1 MDFIIK
7 TVGLRDLAT
16 LVIATEQA
24 DVLRVAQLEAE
35 EVLESLHRVVA
46 AVDEVADEDVACV
59 GHLATHAEKF

>member
-1 MDFIIK
+1 M
-7 TVGLRDLAT
+7 
-16 LVIATEQA
+16 IATEQA